1 MIELHHLLIPLTALV
16 VGVAGGVA
24 FAWWR
29 DVRPRGAEAAVH
41 RGRGLTVP
49 VLVSVAGDNRRA
61 YGVVDG
67 RSLRVLGPRT
77 HLVLDGATYV
87 AEGHREHRLDE
98 GLLEFSRQRGYVDAA
113 GTRYLVGAF
122 DDWEEALTAALTHGT
137 RPAGRLRLW
146 AAATP
151 RGLAA
156 AFAAAALALLVFQ
169 GIWAA
174 GHDATATVLRVVG
187 DEGLESCAVRWED
200 GDRSE
205 YAEVDCYEPFPT
217 AGTPVVVRALAWPF
231 DESAMDEEG
240 SYEGLTVVLG
250 GLTVVLGAITAGIV
264 LTRVRRQPIRL
275 APVPAP
281 VVHVTEPTPVR
292 LDAGDPLPALLGA
305 LCAVEAWED
314 AVGPAPE
321 QRRYEAVELALYE
334 SRWWPVAVLAAPAFL
349 VDGLPDPVRVVLV
362 VAAVAALLWA
372 VYGSVSTWL
381 AVSPAYRGPVTS
393 EWDYRLV
400 RVETDEWAALLFL
413 GDQPHWLVWLVT
425 DDAHPAP
432 IGRCGVRGDLEDGG
446 AVQLR
451 IDGDFWMAAGPVWR
465 VDDDLLREI
474 REDLLERLADRGRPG
489 ALGDGPQPG

>member
-1 MIELHHLLIPLTALV
+1 MIELHHLLIPVSALV

-24 FAWWR
+24 FAGWR
-29 DVRPRGAEAAVH
+29 DVRSRGAEAAVL

-67 RSLRVLGPRT
+67 RSLRVIGPRT

-87 AEGHREHRLDE
+87 AEGHREHRLE
-98 GLLEFSRQRGYVDAA
+98 PGLLEFSRQRGYVDAA

-122 DDWEEALTAALTHGT
+122 DDWEDALTAALTHGT

-174 GHDATATVLRVVG
+174 GHDATATMLRVVG
-187 DEGLESCAVRWED
+187 DEGLESCAVQWED

-217 AGTPVVVRALAWPF
+217 AGSPVVVRALAWPF

-250 GLTVVLGAITAGIV
+250 GLTVVLGAITAGVV

-275 APVPAP
+275 APVPGP
-281 VVHVTEPTPVR
+281 VVHVSEPTPVH

-305 LCAVEAWED
+305 LSAVEAWED
-314 AVGPAPE
+314 GVGPAPE

-393 EWDYRLV
+393 EWEYRLV

-413 GDQPHWLVWLVT
+413 GDHPHWLVWLVT
-425 DDAHPAP
+425 DGAHPAP
-432 IGRCGVRGDLEDGG
+432 IGWCGVRGDLEEGG
-446 AVQLR
+446 AVQLS
-451 IDGDFWMAAGPVWR
+451 IGGDFWMASGPVWR
-465 VDDDLLREI
+465 VDDDLLGQI
-474 REDLLERLADRGRPG
+474 REDVLERLADRGRPG
-489 ALGDGPQPG
+489 ALGDGPPE